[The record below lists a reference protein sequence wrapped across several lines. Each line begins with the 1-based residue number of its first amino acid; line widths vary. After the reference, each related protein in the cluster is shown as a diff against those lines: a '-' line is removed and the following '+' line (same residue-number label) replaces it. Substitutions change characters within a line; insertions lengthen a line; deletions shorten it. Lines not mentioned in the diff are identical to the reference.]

1 MTMILES
8 INNKIET
15 WSYRIDMYFYKLADV
30 IL

>member
-1 MTMILES
+1 MAIMLDN

-15 WSYRIDMYFYKLADV
+15 WSNKIDVYFYKLADA